1 MIPFQQ
7 GPSLQNHWPA
17 QNLHPCPRQ
26 EEKYFLWA
34 EAGEEL
40 KEPEEFEAVEASRI
54 FCMVLGCSSW
64 LRLVQRALSLKCLEE
79 AICFNAQYL
88 LVNTVFITGA
98 TVFIR
103 CSQLLL
109 N

>member
-1 MIPFQQ
+1 
-7 GPSLQNHWPA
+7 
-17 QNLHPCPRQ
+17 
-26 EEKYFLWA
+26 
-34 EAGEEL
+34 
-40 KEPEEFEAVEASRI
+40 
-54 FCMVLGCSSW
+54 MVLGCSSW